1 MTRKKQ
7 NADNL
12 VPLFVRI
19 PDNIK
24 LRLDEL
30 ALNEKMSTSKLTD
43 MLIRSGLDSWS
54 RINPKN
60 TDWMKS
66 N

>member
-19 PDNIK
+19 PDDIK

-60 TDWMKS
+60 TDGMKS